1 MNWNGKKVL
10 ITGAGGFIGSHL
22 TESLVERG
30 ASVRAFVHYDSRGG
44 LGNLVYAVPTV
55 LRAIEVIAGDLR
67 DLESVRRATAGVDTL
82 FHLGALIAIPYSYL
96 NPRSVVET
104 NVIGTLNV
112 LEAARDESVSR
123 FIHASTSEVYGT
135 ARYTP
140 MDEAHSLHGQSPYAA
155 SKIGADAM
163 VEAFHRSFGLPVVTI
178 RPFNTYGPRQSAR
191 AVIPSIIVQ
200 ALRHDVVKLGSL
212 APKRDF
218 TFVDDTVRGFMQAA
232 EGTNLFGEDLNLGSG
247 VAVSIGELV
256 HYVLL
261 ETGGKLPVVLDPQ
274 RARPTGSEVMELV
287 ASNRKAEQLINWR
300 PSVTLAEGLAITVA
314 WFREHIESYRS
325 DEYSI

>member
-1 MNWNGKKVL
+1 MNWNGKKILV
-10 ITGAGGFIGSHL
+10 TGAGGFIGSHL
-22 TESLVERG
+22 TESLVKRG

-44 LGNLVYAVPTV
+44 LGNLTYAVPTV
-55 LRAIEVIAGDLR
+55 LREIDVITGDLR
-67 DLESVRRATAGVDTL
+67 DLESVRRATTGVDTL

-96 NPRSVVET
+96 NPRGVLET

-112 LEAARDESVSR
+112 LEAARDESVRR

-135 ARYTP
+135 ARFTP
-140 MDEAHSLHGQSPYAA
+140 MDEAHPLRGQSPYAA

-163 VEAFHRSFGLPVVTI
+163 VKAFHHSFGLPAVTI

-218 TFVDDTVRGFMQAA
+218 TFVDDTVRGFVQAA
-232 EGTNLFGEDLNLGSG
+232 ENNNLSGEDLNLGSG
-247 VAVSIGELV
+247 VAVSIEELV
-256 HYVLL
+256 HFVLL

-274 RARPTGSEVMELV
+274 RARPARSEVMELV

-300 PSVTLAEGLAITVA
+300 PGVTLAEGLAITVA